1 MTSRSIAF
9 GSALAAA
16 AVLSF
21 ASLEACARAG
31 DVPAKWQPGTNY
43 TQLESPQ
50 ATTAAK
56 GKVEV
61 LEIFWYGCGHCFAL
75 DPSLESWKAGKPD
88 YVEFT
93 RVPVM
98 WGPAHAQHAKLFYTL
113 HALKR
118 DDLHAKVFAAIHE
131 GGQMLAAPDEV
142 NARAMHQKFFTDNG
156 VSLKDFN
163 AAYDSMSVAT
173 QLKRAENLTRAYQVA
188 SVPIIIVNGK
198 YSTGVNLAGGTPQL
212 LNLINDLA
220 ASEKGR

>member
-1 MTSRSIAF
+1 MTSRPIAF
-9 GSALAAA
+9 GSALVAAA
-16 AVLSF
+16 LLSF
-21 ASLEACARAG
+21 VSHSAG
-31 DVPAKWQPGTNY
+31 AAGPVPSKWKAGANY
-43 TQLESPQ
+43 TQLETPQ
-50 ATTAAK
+50 APTAPT

-75 DPSLESWKAGKPD
+75 DPALESWKAGKPN
-88 YVEFT
+88 YIEFT

-131 GGQMLAAPDEV
+131 GGQMLASPDEV
-142 NARAMHQKFFTDNG
+142 AAREMHQKFFADNG
-156 VSLKDFN
+156 VSAKDFN

-173 QLKRAENLTRAYQVA
+173 QLRRAEMLTRNYQVA
-188 SVPIIIVNGK
+188 SVPVIIVNGK
-198 YSTGVNLAGGTPQL
+198 YSTGVTSAGGTPQL
-212 LNLINDLA
+212 LSLINDLA

>member
-1 MTSRSIAF
+1 MSRPHAF
-9 GSALAAA
+9 CSALFAAA
-16 AVLSF
+16 LLSF
-21 ASLEACARAG
+21 VSLHAGARAG
-31 DVPAKWQPGTNY
+31 EVPAKWQPGTNY
-43 TQLESPQ
+43 TQLEAPQ
-50 ATTAAK
+50 ATAAAK

-75 DPSLESWKAGKPD
+75 DPALETWRAGKPA

-142 NARAMHQKFFTDNG
+142 AAREMHRKFLTDNG
-156 VSLKDFN
+156 VPLKDFN
-163 AAYDSMSVAT
+163 AAYDSMSVAS
-173 QLKRAENLTRAYQVA
+173 QLRRAEILTRAYQVA
-188 SVPIIIVNGK
+188 SVPIIVVNGK
-198 YSTGVNLAGGTPQL
+198 YSTGVSLAGGTPQL

-220 ASEKGR
+220 ASERGR

>member
-1 MTSRSIAF
+1 MSRPNAF
-9 GSALAAA
+9 GSALVAAA
-16 AVLSF
+16 LLSF
-21 ASLEACARAG
+21 VTLAACARDGA
-31 DVPAKWQPGTNY
+31 VPAKWQPGTNY
-43 TQLESPQ
+43 TQLEAPQ
-50 ATTAAK
+50 ATLAGK

-75 DPSLESWKAGKPD
+75 DPSLESWNKGKPD

-142 NARAMHQKFFTDNG
+142 TAREMHQKFFADNG
-156 VSLKDFN
+156 VSAKDFN
-163 AAYDSMSVAT
+163 AAYDSMTVAT
-173 QLKRAENLTRAYQVA
+173 QLRRADALTRGYQVA
-188 SVPIIIVNGK
+188 SVPIVVVNGK
-198 YSTGVNLAGGTPQL
+198 YSTGVSMAGGAPQL

>member
-1 MTSRSIAF
+1 MKRRPIAS
-9 GSALAAA
+9 GSALVAAA
-16 AVLSF
+16 LLSF
-21 ASLEACARAG
+21 ATLNACARAG
-31 DVPAKWQPGTNY
+31 DVPSKWQPGTNY
-43 TQLESPQ
+43 TQLEAPQ
-50 ATTAAK
+50 APTAAT

-75 DPSLESWKAGKPD
+75 DPALESWKAGKPA

-93 RVPVM
+93 RMPVM

-113 HALKR
+113 RALKR
-118 DDLHAKVFAAIHE
+118 DDLHPKVFAAIHE
-131 GGQMLAAPDEV
+131 GGQMLASPDEV
-142 NARAMHQKFFTDNG
+142 AAREMHQKFLTDNG

-198 YSTGVNLAGGTPQL
+198 YSTGVSLAGGTPQL
-212 LNLINDLA
+212 LSLINDLA

>member
-1 MTSRSIAF
+1 MSRTFAF
-9 GSALAAA
+9 GSALVAAALLNVAPAAA
-16 AVLSF
+16 AG
-21 ASLEACARAG
+21 A
-31 DVPAKWQPGTNY
+31 VPSKWQAGTNY
-43 TQLESPQ
+43 TQLEAPQ
-50 ATTAAK
+50 PTLAAK

-75 DPSLESWKAGKPD
+75 DPSLETWKAGKPE

-93 RVPVM
+93 RVPVV

-118 DDLHAKVFAAIHE
+118 PDLHAKVFAAIHE

-142 NARAMHQKFFTDNG
+142 AAREMHRKFFADNG
-156 VSLKDFN
+156 VAAKDFD

-173 QLKRAENLTRAYQVA
+173 QLRRAESLTRSYQVA
-188 SVPIIIVNGK
+188 SVPIIVVNGK
-198 YSTGVNLAGGTPQL
+198 YSTGVSQAGGAPQL